1 MAGHSSRRIGVNAL
15 YLIPGAV
22 GGTEIYLRELLAAL
36 GRIDTANEYLV
47 FTNLETDAGLVPRQ
61 PNFQWKPQ
69 ALRARSRPARILWE
83 QTVLPLEASR
93 YKIDVLFNPGFTAPV
108 LAPCPCV
115 TVFHDLQHKRHPE
128 HFRWF
133 DLPFWRLLLWA
144 SAHRSQKLIAVSE
157 ATRADLLRSYRLP
170 EAGVAVIPHGV
181 DAALFGL
188 GRAQLEPLV
197 LCVSTLHPHKNLER
211 LIRAYGRKKR
221 DYRLVI
227 AGFRGF
233 RAQAIEK
240 LVSDLDLGTQVQITG
255 WIGREE
261 LYRLYDR
268 ALAFVYPSTFE
279 GFGMPVLEA
288 MAAGVPVACSNIAPL
303 REVAGDTTLYFDPL
317 EEDALA
323 EALDRI
329 VSDQVLRTRL
339 AGAGRERARAFTW
352 ERSAE
357 KTLEALVSDIRR

>member
-1 MAGHSSRRIGVNAL
+1 MTGLSIRRIGVNAL

-36 GRIDTANEYLV
+36 GRIDTANEYFV
-47 FTNLETDAGLVPRQ
+47 FTNLETQADLVPRQ

-69 ALRARSRPARILWE
+69 ALHARWRPFRILWE
-83 QTVLPLEASR
+83 QTILPLEASR
-93 YKIDVLFNPGFTAPV
+93 YKIDVLFNPGFTAPAF
-108 LAPCPCV
+108 APCPSV
-115 TVFHDLQHKRHPE
+115 TVFHDLQHQRHPE

-157 ATRADLLRSYRLP
+157 ATRADLFRFYRLP
-170 EAGVAVIPHGV
+170 EASVVVVPHGV
-181 DAALFGL
+181 DSALFDL
-188 GRAQLEPLV
+188 RRVQLEPFV
-197 LCVSTLHPHKNLER
+197 LCVSTLHPHKNIER
-211 LIRAYGRKKR
+211 LIRAYARKKR

-240 LVSDLDLGTQVQITG
+240 LVNDLSLGAEVQITG

-268 ALAFVYPSTFE
+268 ALAFIYPSTFE

-288 MAAGVPVACSNIAPL
+288 MAAGVPVACSDIAPL
-303 REVAGDTTLYFDPL
+303 REVAGETALYFDPL
-317 EEDALA
+317 EDDALA
-323 EALDRI
+323 AALDRI
-329 VSDQVLRTRL
+329 VADEPLRARL
-339 AGAGRERARAFTW
+339 AQAGRERARTFTW
-352 ERSAE
+352 ERSAA
-357 KTLEALVSDIRR
+357 KTLEVLLASVN

>member
-1 MAGHSSRRIGVNAL
+1 MARIGVNAL

-36 GRIDTANEYLV
+36 GRIDTANEYFI
-47 FTNLETDAGLVPRQ
+47 FTNMETGADLVPRQ

-69 ALRARSRPARILWE
+69 ALRARSRPVRILWE
-83 QTVLPLEASR
+83 QTILPLEASR
-93 YKIDVLFNPGFTAPV
+93 YKIDVLFNPGFTAPA
-108 LAPCPCV
+108 LAGCACV

-144 SAHRSQKLIAVSE
+144 SAHRSQRLIAVSE
-157 ATRADLLRSYRLP
+157 ATRADLLHFYRVP
-170 EAGVAVIPHGV
+170 EASIVVVPHGV
-181 DAALFGL
+181 DSALFGL
-188 GRAQLEPLV
+188 RRAQLEPFV

-211 LIRAYGRKKR
+211 LIRAYARNKR

-233 RAQAIEK
+233 HAPAIEK
-240 LVSDLDLGTQVQITG
+240 LVNDLSLGEQVQITG

-268 ALAFVYPSTFE
+268 ALAFIYPSTFE

-288 MAAGVPVACSNIAPL
+288 MAAAVPVACSHIAPL
-303 REVAGDTTLYFDPL
+303 REVAAETALYFDPL
-317 EEDALA
+317 EEEAVA
-323 EALDRI
+323 AALDRI
-329 VSDQVLRTRL
+329 VSDQALRTRL
-339 AGAGRERARAFTW
+339 AQAGRERARSFTW
-352 ERSAE
+352 ERSAA
-357 KTLEALVSDIRR
+357 KTLEVLLSK

>member
-1 MAGHSSRRIGVNAL
+1 MTRIGVNAL

-36 GRIDTANEYLV
+36 GRIDTANEYFV
-47 FTNLETDAGLVPRQ
+47 FANLETDADLVPRQ
-61 PNFQWKPQ
+61 SNFQWKPQ
-69 ALRARSRPARILWE
+69 AVNARSRPLRILWE

-115 TVFHDLQHKRHPE
+115 TAFHDLQHKRHPE

-133 DLPFWRLLLWA
+133 DLPFWRLFLWA

-157 ATRADLLRSYRLP
+157 ATRADLFHFYRVP
-170 EAGVAVIPHGV
+170 EASVVVIPHGV
-181 DAALFGL
+181 DAALFDL
-188 GRAQLEPLV
+188 RRTQLEPFV

-211 LIRAYGRKKR
+211 LIRVYARKKR

-233 RAQAIEK
+233 RAQAIET
-240 LVSDLDLGTQVQITG
+240 LVSDLSLGEHVQLTG
-255 WIGREE
+255 WIGRDE
-261 LYRLYDR
+261 LYHLYDR
-268 ALAFVYPSTFE
+268 ALAFIYPSTFE

-303 REVAGDTTLYFDPL
+303 REVGGDTALYFDPL

-323 EALDRI
+323 AALDRI
-329 VSDQVLRTRL
+329 VSDQALRARLVLT
-339 AGAGRERARAFTW
+339 GRERARTFTW
-352 ERSAE
+352 ERSAAR
-357 KTLEALVSDIRR
+357 TLEVLLSK